1 MSKDNNSKWNF
12 VEMPANVPSRSGED
26 STFDHF
32 RSKPY
37 RFIVREFIQNSMDV
51 PVDATYATPVKVEIG
66 TGAINTSEY
75 DQLIGS
81 LKERMQACKERCDE
95 NENSR
100 NPYTKKVAYLEDI
113 KGKDMPYLVI
123 SDYNTTGMEYTND
136 KQCGFNAGVRQM
148 GASHK
153 GTGNAGGSHGLGKVV
168 GFVASEIN
176 TVYYSTMTAADNST
190 YGEGVTRLCAH
201 SVRGTEFFPDAFYD
215 SHEGNHPD
223 YALDIPEDFR
233 RIDAGTSVY
242 ILGIQPNDEDIV
254 TMKQEVLR
262 SFWMAIHHKKLIVQ
276 IDDDVF
282 MAETLSDLMNKY
294 LPDPTYGMYDVKS
307 YRLLVE
313 KFNPKPYY
321 FNCIV
326 DSENADESHHV
337 FEASSSKYPVL
348 EHARLY
354 VYKNESIKNYTEDRI
369 VCMRDKEMVIEF
381 YRPGTHKG
389 YYAVLVCDGEGSK
402 YLRKMENVTH
412 DKWDKNEVKD
422 LDSAT
427 KENSNA
433 VLKEIKRFIEKSIE
447 SIFLVTDDTEYKVPV
462 LSKYIVA
469 AGNRTQSDR
478 GTSTSDS
485 QDSSDNPQ
493 SPISTISDGITRKRV
508 QAKKVGR
515 VVIRKKG
522 GAKKKKLAT
531 PVDDGLGTITQ
542 PIEAPVTTPPT
553 PLTPTPNPP
562 VPPVDPPT
570 PPEDDPNKVPP
581 TPNNPTSGEVGHET
595 ANRGRH
601 ARTKSGK
608 HAEDIIAEFRVIPQ
622 PSDVGLVHRII
633 INSDDDY
640 KSCSMAIT
648 IAGEDKDTTLRFEP
662 INKSYRVIGKEM
674 NILSDFDLI
683 KGKNYIDVKFEDND
697 YHSLNIKAYEN

>member
-66 TGAINTSEY
+66 TGFINTSEY

-81 LKERMQACKERCDE
+81 LKERMFACKERCDE

-100 NPYTKKVAYLEDI
+100 NPYTNKVAYLEDI
-113 KGKDMPYLVI
+113 EGKNMPYLVI
-123 SDYNTTGMEYTND
+123 SDYNTTGMEYSND
-136 KQCGFNAGVRQM
+136 KQCSFNAGVRQM

-176 TVYYSTMTAADNST
+176 TVYYSTMTARDNST

-201 SVRGTEFFPDAFYD
+201 SVRGIEFFPDAFYD

-223 YALDIPEDFR
+223 YARDIPEDFR
-233 RIDAGTSVY
+233 RKDAGTSVY
-242 ILGIQPNDEDIV
+242 ILGVHPNEGDII

-262 SFWMAIHHKKLIVQ
+262 SFWMAIYHKKLIVQ
-276 IDDDVF
+276 IDNDTF
-282 MAETLSDLMNKY
+282 SAETLSDLMNKY
-294 LPDPTYGMYDVKS
+294 LPESTYGEYDIKS
-307 YRLLVE
+307 CRMLVE
-313 KFNPKPYY
+313 RFNPKPYY
-321 FNCIV
+321 FNCII
-326 DSENADESHHV
+326 DSENTDESHLV
-337 FEASSSKYPVL
+337 FEATSSKYPVL
-348 EHARLY
+348 EHAKLY

-381 YRPGTHKG
+381 YRPGTRKG
-389 YYAVLVCDGEGSK
+389 YYAVLICDGEGSK

-412 DKWDKNEVKD
+412 DKWDKNEVKE
-422 LDSAT
+422 LDAET
-427 KENSNA
+427 RENSNT
-433 VLKEIKRFIEKSIE
+433 VLKEIKRFVDTSIE
-447 SIFLVTDDTEYKVPV
+447 SIFPITDDTEYKVPV

-469 AGNRTQSDR
+469 AGNKTQSDR
-478 GTSTSDS
+478 G
-485 QDSSDNPQ
+485 SSIGDTQNSSSNPQ
-493 SPISTISDGITRKRV
+493 VPISTISDGISRKRV

-522 GAKKKKLAT
+522 GVKKKKLT
-531 PVDDGLGTITQ
+531 ISVDNGMETISQ
-542 PIEAPVTTPPT
+542 PIEAPVTNQPT
-553 PLTPTPNPP
+553 PSVPTPNPP

-570 PPEDDPNKVPP
+570 PLEDDPNKVPP
-581 TPNNPTSGEVGHET
+581 TPNNPISGEVGHKT
-595 ANRGRH
+595 VTGGKH
-601 ARTKSGK
+601 TRTKSGM
-608 HAEDIIAEFRVIPQ
+608 HTEDIIAEFRVIPQ

-633 INSDDDY
+633 INSDEDY
-640 KSCSMAIT
+640 KSCSMAIA
-648 IAGEDKDTTLRFEP
+648 IAGEDKDTILRFEP
-662 INKSYRVIGKEM
+662 INKNYRVTGKDM
-674 NILSDFDLI
+674 NILSDFDLV

>member
-1 MSKDNNSKWNF
+1 MSKDKNSKWNF
-12 VEMPANVPSRSGED
+12 VEMPGNVPSRSGED

-51 PVDATYATPVKVEIG
+51 PKDATYATPVRVEIG
-66 TGAINTSEY
+66 TGSINTREY

-81 LKERMQACKERCDE
+81 LKERMQACKDRCDE
-95 NENSR
+95 NEHSR
-100 NPYTKKVAYLEDI
+100 NPYTNKVAYLESI
-113 KGKDMPYLVI
+113 EGKNMPYLVI
-123 SDYNTTGMEYTND
+123 SDYNTTGMEYTSD

-176 TVYYSTMTAADNST
+176 TVYYSTWLAKDNST

-201 SVRGTEFFPDAFYD
+201 SVSGTEYFPDAFYD
-215 SHEGNHPD
+215 SHEGRHPD
-223 YALDIPEDFR
+223 SALDIPEDFR
-233 RIDAGTSVY
+233 RKKAGTSVY
-242 ILGIQPNDEDIV
+242 ILGIHPNDEDIT
-254 TMKQEVLR
+254 TMKEEVLR
-262 SFWMAIHHKKLIVQ
+262 SFWMAIYHKKLEVR
-276 IDDDVF
+276 IDEDSF
-282 MAETLSDLMNKY
+282 TSETLSDLMKKY
-294 LPDPTYGMYDVKS
+294 FPESKYDIES
-307 YRLLVE
+307 NRLLVE
-313 KFNPKPYY
+313 NFNPKPYY
-321 FNCIV
+321 FNCVV
-326 DSENADESHHV
+326 DSENVDESHIV
-337 FEASSSKYPVL
+337 FEATSSKYPVL
-348 EHARLY
+348 EHAMLY
-354 VYKNESIKNYTEDRI
+354 VYKNESIKNSTEDRI

-381 YRPGTHKG
+381 CRPGTRKG

-412 DKWDKNEVKD
+412 DKWDKNEVKN
-422 LDSAT
+422 LDAET
-427 KENSNA
+427 RENSKT
-433 VLKEIKRFIEKSIE
+433 VLKEIKCFIKASIE
-447 SIFLVTDDTEYKVPV
+447 SIFPVTDDTEYKVPV
-462 LSKYIVA
+462 LSKYIVV

-478 GTSTSDS
+478 GSSTGDT
-485 QDSSDNPQ
+485 QDSTDNPQ
-493 SPISTISDGITRKRV
+493 APISTVSDGITRKRV
-508 QAKKVGR
+508 QANKVGR

-522 GAKKKKLAT
+522 GVKKKKRTT
-531 PVDDGLGTITQ
+531 PVDDGMGTITQ
-542 PIEAPVTTPPT
+542 PVEAPVTTSPT
-553 PLTPTPNPP
+553 SPNPTSN
-562 VPPVDPPT
+562 PPSPSVDHPT
-570 PPEDDPNKVPP
+570 PPEDGPNKVPP
-581 TPNNPTSGEVGHET
+581 VPNNPTPGEVGHET
-595 ANRGRH
+595 ANGGRH

-608 HAEDIIAEFRVIPQ
+608 HAEDIVAEFRVIPL

-662 INKSYRVIGKEM
+662 INKHYRVIGKEM
-674 NILSDFDLI
+674 NILSDFDLV